1 MAHTHSV
8 YDTDKH
14 FSIDPATRQLVNETP
29 DAVSVMQYDHNSERI
44 SFDLPAVIEGH
55 KILDCNQVQVH
66 YMNID
71 AKTKESTAGFFWVQD
86 LQEIP
91 SEPGKV
97 TCSWLI
103 SQYATQRVGPLY
115 FRITF
120 ECVVD
125 GKVEYRWSTSI
136 YKGLSVEEGL
146 LATEPDGDFS
156 NAVKGRVLL
165 WENPDPTAEYESGSL
180 DLPELRDF
188 TGLEIVYGSFNY
200 RARRSTGYIPVVS
213 GSDNAQTFAELSYS
227 RATSSGLN
235 VGYRQVNLLPA
246 SAGGLLRFQS
256 CFGALSEA
264 GEFTFS
270 KKPAWC
276 VPLYIYGV
284 DRK

>member
-55 KILDCNQVQVH
+55 NILDCNQIQVH

-165 WENPDPTAEYESGSL
+165 WENPDPTAEYGASSFA
-180 DLPELRDF
+180 LPELHDF
-188 TGLEIVYGSFNY
+188 EGFEVVYKSYGSVL
-200 RARRSTGYIPVVS
+200 ASTGYIRINPDPNTSTTFSVLGARVND
-213 GSDNAQTFAELSYS
+213 SDGVLEL
-227 RATSSGLN
+227 AT
-235 VGYRQVNLLPA
+235 RQASLLP
-246 SAGGLLRFQS
+246 SAGGSLMRFPR
-256 CFGALSEA
+256 CALVRSTA
-264 GEFTFS
+264 GGSTFS
-270 KKPAWC
+270 ESTRHC
-276 VPLYIYGV
+276 VPMYIYGV